1 MLTIKNRIMATAA
14 LLSIAVV
21 APTAFLVPPAEAAVV
36 TKQSVSDDN
45 LIAHHDDYEY
55 NQRHSRQINFGRH
68 RRHRHNQGN
77 YQYNNGQYNNGRVI
91 YQSPQPRIIYTQP
104 QVIYQPQV
112 VTVPHGR
119 RCVTTLYSTIC
130 N

>member
-1 MLTIKNRIMATAA
+1 MATAA

-36 TKQSVSDDN
+36 TKQSASNDN
-45 LIAHHDDYEY
+45 LIAHDDYEY
-55 NQRHSRQINFGRH
+55 SQHHGRQINFGRH

-77 YQYNNGQYNNGRVI
+77 YQYNNDRYNNGRVI

-104 QVIYQPQV
+104 QVIHQPQV